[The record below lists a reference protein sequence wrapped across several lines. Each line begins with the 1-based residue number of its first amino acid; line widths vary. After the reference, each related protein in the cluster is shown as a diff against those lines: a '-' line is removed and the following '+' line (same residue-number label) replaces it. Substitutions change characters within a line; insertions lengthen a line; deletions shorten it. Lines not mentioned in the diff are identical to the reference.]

1 MNKSCQISQI
11 SAQLV
16 NPRMT
21 GKDFLWWQ
29 NQIFILLYT
38 TREKTSIMMCVCV
51 CVSSWYLQ
59 SPSHRL
65 LMLRCKWT
73 TTEVVSPRKQKCNW
87 GDRWRLISP
96 IKSWWFSGWVERR
109 RPDVNFLVSKLEFTV
124 QIKTRKI
131 AFTQPSN
138 FTHTQLTNYCYIM
151 IEMLAYYVLCSTY
164 ILPIFI

>member
-1 MNKSCQISQI
+1 MSRILIHEQIMSDQ
-11 SAQLV
+11 S
-16 NPRMT
+16 
-21 GKDFLWWQ
+21 DFCSTCKPKNDWEGFLMVT
-29 NQIFILLYT
+29 NQIFFCKN
-38 TREKTSIMMCVCV
+38 TREKTIIMVCV

-73 TTEVVSPRKQKCNW
+73 ATEVVSPRKQKCNW

-109 RPDVNFLVSKLEFTV
+109 RPDVKFLVSKLEFTI
-124 QIKTRKI
+124 QIKTCKI

-138 FTHTQLTNYCYIM
+138 FTHTQI
-151 IEMLAYYVLCSTY
+151 IA
-164 ILPIFI
+164 ILRLKC